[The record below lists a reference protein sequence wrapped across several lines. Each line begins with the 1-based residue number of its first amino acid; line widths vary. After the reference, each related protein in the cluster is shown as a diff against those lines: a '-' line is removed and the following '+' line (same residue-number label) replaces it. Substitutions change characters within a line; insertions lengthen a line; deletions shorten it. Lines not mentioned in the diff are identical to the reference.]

1 MQLVSISSCR
11 FALSVCARRFAAL
24 GLVVALFA
32 AGTPRAQ
39 AQSAQT
45 DLAAKIVQAMDVLFS
60 GPNAGTRAAHA
71 KGILVEGN
79 FTPTEAAALL
89 SRADHFHAATVPVVV
104 RFSNFAGVPT
114 IPDGDPNA
122 SPRGIAIKFLL
133 PDGGDT
139 DIVAHS
145 YNGFPAAT
153 PEDMLGFLQAVAAP
167 DPSVIGQFLATHPAA
182 KTFAEAPKPAPV
194 SYATESFYGVSSFRF
209 TNSAGIG
216 HFGRYR
222 LEPVAGEAYLDKT
235 AAAAKPPGYLADDM
249 AERLR
254 KQPVQFRLM
263 VQLAAPGDAVND
275 GSIAWPTTRRAV
287 HVGTLTLRNLPA
299 NGEATQRSLLFT
311 PLNLVAGIAPSA
323 DPMLVARNRAYRI
336 SYARRYGASADA
348 KSAEAKDVS
357 RTGRTQ

>member
-1 MQLVSISSCR
+1 MYFVSI
-11 FALSVCARRFAAL
+11 VCHFLAKLVRPARIAAL
-24 GLVVALFA
+24 GFIAILAVF
-32 AGTPRAQ
+32 GTVRAQ

-45 DLAAKIVQAMDVLFS
+45 DLAGKIVQAMDALFA
-60 GPNAGTRAAHA
+60 GPNAGARAAHA
-71 KGILVEGN
+71 KGVLVEGN

-89 SRADHFHAATVPVVV
+89 SRADHFHTATVPVVV

-122 SPRGIAIKFLL
+122 SPRGMAIKFLL

-139 DIVAHS
+139 DIVAHG

-167 DPSVIGQFLATHPAA
+167 DPAVIQQFLATHPAA
-182 KTFAEAPKPAPV
+182 KTFAETPKPAPV
-194 SYATESFYGVSSFRF
+194 SYATETFYGVNSFRF
-209 TNSAGIG
+209 TNSAGIS
-216 HFGRYR
+216 HYGRYR
-222 LEPVAGEAYLDKT
+222 LEPMAGPAYLDK
-235 AAAAKPPGYLADDM
+235 AATAAKPPGYLADDM

-263 VQLAAPGDAVND
+263 VQLAASGDAVND
-275 GSIAWPTTRRAV
+275 GSIAWPATRRAV

-323 DPMLVARNRAYRI
+323 DPLLVVRNRAYRI
-336 SYARRYGASADA
+336 SYARRYGASA
-348 KSAEAKDVS
+348 EAKDVI
-357 RTGRTQ
+357 RTGRTP